1 LLRIQILQHIITST
15 ETLKGINKYLT
26 LKDFREGYEMNI
38 RYLSDWVWHTG
49 YIYLAQRKYRKYED
63 IYIEELPCEEEVF
76 EGDE

>member
-1 LLRIQILQHIITST
+1 MITAT
-15 ETLKGINKYLT
+15 ETLKGTNKYLT
-26 LKDFREGYEMNI
+26 LKDFREGHKMNSI

-49 YIYLAQRKYRKYED
+49 YICLAQRKYRKYED